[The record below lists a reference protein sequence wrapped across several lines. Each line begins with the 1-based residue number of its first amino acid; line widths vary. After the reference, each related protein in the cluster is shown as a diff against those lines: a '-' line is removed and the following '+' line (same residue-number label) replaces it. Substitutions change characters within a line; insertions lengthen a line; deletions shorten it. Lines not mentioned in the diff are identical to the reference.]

1 MSSIIRN
8 FLVFNIIF
16 ILSTAELLAKDLNKI
31 VAAKVNN
38 HIISA
43 QDVLNAV
50 NTLPENV
57 KTKPLSEIY
66 PRIINELINK
76 HLITK
81 RAYNEKLDL
90 DQNVLNLI
98 QKNKD
103 SILAKYWLNNYIKN
117 ETSEENIKNFY
128 NEYVKSFQR
137 YTEVN
142 ASHILVKTKNEAV
155 SIINKL
161 KSKSQFS
168 ELAKTFSIGPS
179 GKNGGN
185 LGWFGPGQMVKEF
198 EKAAFLIE
206 KGNISQNPIK
216 TKFGFHVIKVNDIR
230 NAKPKKLSEIK
241 KNIIEKITKV
251 SLSNLENKIRKN
263 QDLVIVKFEDVVKEV
278 NKQNFK

>member
-8 FLVFNIIF
+8 FLVFNIIL
-16 ILSTAELLAKDLNKI
+16 ILSISELLAKDLNKI

-128 NEYVKSFQR
+128 NEYVKSFKE

-142 ASHILVKTKNEAV
+142 ASHILVKTKKEAV

-161 KSKSQFS
+161 KKKSQFS

-206 KGNISQNPIK
+206 KGNISQKPIK
-216 TKFGFHVIKVNDIR
+216 TKFGFHVIKVHDIR
-230 NAKPKKLSEIK
+230 NAKPKKLYEIK

-263 QDLVIVKFEDVVKEV
+263 QDVVIVKFKDVVKEV
-278 NKQNFK
+278 NK

>member
-16 ILSTAELLAKDLNKI
+16 ILSTAKLLAKDLNKI

-50 NTLPENV
+50 NTLPENI

-128 NEYVKSFQR
+128 NEYVKSFKE
-137 YTEVN
+137 YKEVN

-206 KGNISQNPIK
+206 KGNISQKPIK
-216 TKFGFHVIKVNDIR
+216 TKFGFHVIRVNDIR
-230 NAKPKKLSEIK
+230 NAKPKKLYEIK
-241 KNIIEKITKV
+241 KKIIEKITKV
-251 SLSNLENKIRKN
+251 SLSNLESKIR
-263 QDLVIVKFEDVVKEV
+263 QDQDVLIVKFKDVVKEV
-278 NKQNFK
+278 NK

>member
-16 ILSTAELLAKDLNKI
+16 ILSTAKLLAKDLNKI

-50 NTLPENV
+50 NTLPENI

-128 NEYVKSFQR
+128 NEYVKSFQE

-142 ASHILVKTKNEAV
+142 ASHILVKTKKEAV

-161 KSKSQFS
+161 KKKSQFS
-168 ELAKTFSIGPS
+168 ELAKTFSVGPS

-206 KGNISQNPIK
+206 KGNISQKPVK
-216 TKFGFHVIKVNDIR
+216 TEFGFHVIKVNDIR
-230 NAKPKKLSEIK
+230 NAKPKKLYEIK
-241 KNIIEKITKV
+241 KKIIEKITKV
-251 SLSNLENKIRKN
+251 SLSNLENKIR
-263 QDLVIVKFEDVVKEV
+263 QDQDVLIVKFKDVVKEV
-278 NKQNFK
+278 NK

>member
-8 FLVFNIIF
+8 FLVFNIILV
-16 ILSTAELLAKDLNKI
+16 LSTAELLAKDLNKI

-50 NTLPENV
+50 NTLPENI

-128 NEYVKSFQR
+128 NEYVKSFKE

-142 ASHILVKTKNEAV
+142 ASHILVKTKKEAV

-161 KSKSQFS
+161 KKKSQFS

-206 KGNISQNPIK
+206 KGNISQKPIK

-230 NAKPKKLSEIK
+230 NAKPKKLYEIK

-263 QDLVIVKFEDVVKEV
+263 QDVVIVKFKDVVKEV
-278 NKQNFK
+278 NK

>member
-16 ILSTAELLAKDLNKI
+16 ILSTAKLLAKDLNKI

-50 NTLPENV
+50 NILPENV

-128 NEYVKSFQR
+128 NEYVVSFKE

-206 KGNISQNPIK
+206 KGNISQKPVK

-230 NAKPKKLSEIK
+230 NAKPKKLYEIK
-241 KNIIEKITKV
+241 KKIIEKITKV
-251 SLSNLENKIRKN
+251 SLSNLENKIR
-263 QDLVIVKFEDVVKEV
+263 QDQDVLIVKFKDVVKEV
-278 NKQNFK
+278 NK

>member
-8 FLVFNIIF
+8 FLVFNIIL
-16 ILSTAELLAKDLNKI
+16 ILSTQDLLAKDLKKI

-117 ETSEENIKNFY
+117 ETSEENIKDFY
-128 NEYVKSFQR
+128 NEYVKSFKE

-142 ASHILVKTKNEAV
+142 ASHILVKTQKEAV

-161 KSKSQFS
+161 NKKSQFS
-168 ELAKTFSIGPS
+168 ELAKTFSVGPS

-206 KGNISQNPIK
+206 KGNISQKPIK

-230 NAKPKKLSEIK
+230 NAKPKKLYEIK

-263 QDLVIVKFEDVVKEV
+263 QDVVIVKFKDVVNEV
-278 NKQNFK
+278 NK

>member
-8 FLVFNIIF
+8 FLVFNIIL

-103 SILAKYWLNNYIKN
+103 SILAKYWLNNYLKN

-128 NEYVKSFQR
+128 NEYVKSFKE
-137 YTEVN
+137 YKEVN

-206 KGNISQNPIK
+206 KGNISQKPIK

-230 NAKPKKLSEIK
+230 NAKPKKLYEIK
-241 KNIIEKITKV
+241 KILLKNITKI

-263 QDLVIVKFEDVVKEV
+263 QDVVIVKFKDVVKEV
-278 NKQNFK
+278 NK

>member
-1 MSSIIRN
+1 MSLIIRN

-16 ILSTAELLAKDLNKI
+16 ILSTADLLAKDLNKI

-50 NTLPENV
+50 NTLPENI

-98 QKNKD
+98 QKTKD

-128 NEYVKSFQR
+128 NEYVKSFQE

-206 KGNISQNPIK
+206 KGNISLKPIK

-230 NAKPKKLSEIK
+230 NAKPKKLYEIK

-263 QDLVIVKFEDVVKEV
+263 QDVVIVKFKDVVKEV
-278 NKQNFK
+278 NK

>member
-16 ILSTAELLAKDLNKI
+16 ILSTAKLLAKDLNKI

-117 ETSEENIKNFY
+117 ETSEENIKDFY
-128 NEYVKSFQR
+128 NEYVKSFKE

-142 ASHILVKTKNEAV
+142 ASHILVKTKNEAI

-206 KGNISQNPIK
+206 KGNISQKPIK

-230 NAKPKKLSEIK
+230 NAKPKKLYEIK

-263 QDLVIVKFEDVVKEV
+263 QDVEIVKFKDVVKEV
-278 NKQNFK
+278 NK

>member
-8 FLVFNIIF
+8 FLVFNIILV
-16 ILSTAELLAKDLNKI
+16 LSTAELLAKDLNKI

-81 RAYNEKLDL
+81 RAYHEKLDL

-103 SILAKYWLNNYIKN
+103 SILAKYWLNNYLKN

-128 NEYVKSFQR
+128 NEYVKSFKE
-137 YTEVN
+137 YKEVN

-206 KGNISQNPIK
+206 KGNISQKPIK

-230 NAKPKKLSEIK
+230 NAKPKKLYEIK

-263 QDLVIVKFEDVVKEV
+263 QDVIIVEFKDVVKEV
-278 NKQNFK
+278 NK

>member
-128 NEYVKSFQR
+128 NEYVKSFQE

-206 KGNISQNPIK
+206 KGNISQKPIK

-230 NAKPKKLSEIK
+230 NAKPKKLYEIK

-263 QDLVIVKFEDVVKEV
+263 QDVVIVKFKDVVKEV
-278 NKQNFK
+278 NK

>member
-1 MSSIIRN
+1 MSSILRN

-16 ILSTAELLAKDLNKI
+16 ILSTAKLLAKDLNKI

-50 NTLPENV
+50 NTLPENI
-57 KTKPLSEIY
+57 KKKPLSEIY

-128 NEYVKSFQR
+128 NKYVKSFQE

-206 KGNISQNPIK
+206 KGNISQKPIK

-230 NAKPKKLSEIK
+230 NAKPKKLYEIK

-263 QDLVIVKFEDVVKEV
+263 QDVVIVKFKDVVKEV
-278 NKQNFK
+278 NK

>member
-103 SILAKYWLNNYIKN
+103 SILAKYWLNNYLKN

-128 NEYVKSFQR
+128 NEYVKSFQE

-142 ASHILVKTKNEAV
+142 ASHILVKTKNEAI

-168 ELAKTFSIGPS
+168 DLAKTFSIGPS

-206 KGNISQNPIK
+206 KGNISQKPIK

-230 NAKPKKLSEIK
+230 NAKPKKLYEIK

-263 QDLVIVKFEDVVKEV
+263 QDVVIVKFKDVVKEV
-278 NKQNFK
+278 NK

>member
-16 ILSTAELLAKDLNKI
+16 ILSTAKLLAKDLNKI

-128 NEYVKSFQR
+128 NEYVKSFKE

-161 KSKSQFS
+161 KGKLKFS

-206 KGNISQNPIK
+206 KGNISQKPIK

-241 KNIIEKITKV
+241 KNIIEKITKI

-278 NKQNFK
+278 NK

>member
-66 PRIINELINK
+66 PRIVNELINK

-103 SILAKYWLNNYIKN
+103 NILAKYWLNNYLKN
-117 ETSEENIKNFY
+117 ETSEKNIKNFY
-128 NEYVKSFQR
+128 NEYVKSFQE

-168 ELAKTFSIGPS
+168 DLAKTFSIGPS

-206 KGNISQNPIK
+206 KGNISQKPIK

-230 NAKPKKLSEIK
+230 NAKPKKLYEIK

-263 QDLVIVKFEDVVKEV
+263 QDVVIIKFKDVVKEV
-278 NKQNFK
+278 NK

>member
-8 FLVFNIIF
+8 FLVFNIILV
-16 ILSTAELLAKDLNKI
+16 LSTAELLAKDLNKI

-43 QDVLNAV
+43 EDVLNAV
-50 NTLPENV
+50 NSLPENV

-76 HLITK
+76 HLIIK

-128 NEYVKSFQR
+128 NEYVKSFKE

-206 KGNISQNPIK
+206 KGNISQKPIK
-216 TKFGFHVIKVNDIR
+216 TKFGFHVIKVNDAR
-230 NAKPKKLSEIK
+230 NAKPKKLYEIK

-263 QDLVIVKFEDVVKEV
+263 QDVIIVKFKDVVKEV
-278 NKQNFK
+278 NK

>member
-16 ILSTAELLAKDLNKI
+16 ILSTAELIAKDLNKI

-103 SILAKYWLNNYIKN
+103 SILAKYWLNNYLKN
-117 ETSEENIKNFY
+117 ETSEENIKIFY
-128 NEYVKSFQR
+128 NEYVKSFQE

-142 ASHILVKTKNEAV
+142 ASHILVKTKNEAI

-168 ELAKTFSIGPS
+168 DLAKTFSIGPS

-185 LGWFGPGQMVKEF
+185 LGWFSPGQMVKEF

-206 KGNISQNPIK
+206 KGNISQKPIK

-230 NAKPKKLSEIK
+230 NAKPKKLYQIK

-263 QDLVIVKFEDVVKEV
+263 QDVVIVKFKDVVKEV
-278 NKQNFK
+278 NK

>member
-8 FLVFNIIF
+8 FLVFNIIL
-16 ILSTAELLAKDLNKI
+16 ILSTQDLLAKDLKKI

-50 NTLPENV
+50 NTLPENA

-81 RAYNEKLDL
+81 KAYNEKLDL

-98 QKNKD
+98 KKNKD
-103 SILAKYWLNNYIKN
+103 SILAKYWINNYIQN
-117 ETSEENIKNFY
+117 EISEEKIKKFY
-128 NEYVKSFQR
+128 NEYVKSFQE

-161 KSKSQFS
+161 KSKSEFS
-168 ELAKTFSIGPS
+168 DLAKTFSIGPS
-179 GKNGGN
+179 SKNGGN

-198 EKAAFLIE
+198 EKAAFLLG
-206 KGNISQNPIK
+206 KGNISQKPIK

-230 NAKPKKLSEIK
+230 NAKPKKLFEIK
-241 KNIIEKITKV
+241 KNIIEKITKI

-263 QDLVIVKFEDVVKEV
+263 QDIIIIKFKDVVKEV
-278 NKQNFK
+278 NK

>member
-16 ILSTAELLAKDLNKI
+16 ILSTAKLLAKDLNKI

-43 QDVLNAV
+43 EDVLNAV

-103 SILAKYWLNNYIKN
+103 SILAKYWLNNYLKN

-128 NEYVKSFQR
+128 NEYVKSFKE
-137 YTEVN
+137 YKEVN

-206 KGNISQNPIK
+206 KGNISQKPIK

-230 NAKPKKLSEIK
+230 NAKPKKLYEIK

-263 QDLVIVKFEDVVKEV
+263 QDVVIVKFKDVVKEV
-278 NKQNFK
+278 NK